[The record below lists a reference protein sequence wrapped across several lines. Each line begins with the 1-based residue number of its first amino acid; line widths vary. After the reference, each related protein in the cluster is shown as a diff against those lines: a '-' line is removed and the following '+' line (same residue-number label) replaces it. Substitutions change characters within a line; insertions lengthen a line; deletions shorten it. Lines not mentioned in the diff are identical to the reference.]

1 MTRKALLIT
10 QDEDLKKF
18 IEISAMTLTKLNCQA
33 ELKYTFDFNE
43 ALQIAREDNLDM
55 IFLDLDLKVFSPLGL
70 IEKIRSELKSKDK
83 KIIAFS
89 EVNPILNRD
98 EIFKSGCDSV
108 MSKSELKMVVN
119 NLLQY

>member
-10 QDEDLKKF
+10 QDKDLKKF

-33 ELKYTFDFNE
+33 ELKSTLDFKE
-43 ALQIAREDNLDM
+43 ALQIAREDNLDL
-55 IFLDLDLKVFSPLGL
+55 IFLDLDLQVFSPLGL
-70 IEKIRSELKSKDK
+70 IEEIRSESKSKDK

-89 EVNPILNRD
+89 EVNPISNRD